1 MKYLKYCEDSGLGL
15 DYKYDEHFI
24 GTIEGQ
30 PKQGP
35 TVICFKNPDT
45 GLTRTVYTG
54 KNIYKEN
61 ESPIQY
67 TWRYEE
73 SYNGHPAIIVNFSRI
88 DSGYAD
94 NIVCLESNNMAK
106 GKAGNIQY
114 YMASNKY
121 NLTGTNN
128 NTALNV
134 LTTNNVGS
142 KLNLETK
149 AITWYRLGDL
159 NLNTDY
165 PIYITVTQ
173 RYIFNAQRM
182 NDNEYGYSYIPND
195 WEVRINVRPTI
206 RGSFSYAYSNMLNY
220 FTPQNTFIFKH
231 TPAIP
236 AKEYISVKFPYAR
249 IFQL

>member
-1 MKYLKYCEDSGLGL
+1 MKYLKYCEDISLGFDAL
-15 DYKYDEHFI
+15 ETQSFI
-24 GTIEGQ
+24 GKIEGQ

-35 TVICFKNPDT
+35 TIICFKNPDT

-88 DSGYAD
+88 DSNYID
-94 NIVCLESNNMAK
+94 NIVCLESNNMSK
-106 GKAGNIQY
+106 GKAGNTAY
-114 YMASNKY
+114 YMHSNKY

-128 NTALNV
+128 NTSLNV
-134 LTTNNVGS
+134 LTTNGVGH

-159 NLNTDY
+159 TLHTDY

-173 RYIFNAQRM
+173 RYINNAYRI
-182 NDNEYGYSYIPND
+182 NDEYGYIPND

-206 RGSFSYAYSNMLNY
+206 RGSFSYTYSHMLND
-220 FTPQNTFIFKH
+220 FTLANTFIFKH
-231 TPAIP
+231 TPNIP
-236 AKEYISVKFPYAR
+236 AKDYILVKFPYDR